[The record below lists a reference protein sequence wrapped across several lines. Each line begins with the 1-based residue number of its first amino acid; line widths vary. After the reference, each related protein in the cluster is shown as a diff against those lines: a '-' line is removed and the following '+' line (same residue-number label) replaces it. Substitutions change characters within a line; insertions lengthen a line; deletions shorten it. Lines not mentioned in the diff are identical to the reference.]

1 VTFSGLPDRG
11 ILVKYSRSISLL
23 WSGLYPRSFALRC
36 HLYIIDFDLIIGKRA
51 MIYLIGILIARYA
64 RA

>member
-1 VTFSGLPDRG
+1 
-11 ILVKYSRSISLL
+11 LL